1 MAKLLDDPKQ
11 RVMRPDEVLSVF
23 HQGSMIEYQCTLE
36 KAIARLG
43 RTSSIYKL
51 REEID
56 FYGNWKTLGDW
67 LNTVFNIDLPHSAW
81 KQYLQWPRRRNVGV
95 LCDFI
100 SQYALIEQIEPAEI
114 LGRSC
119 LEAGVFRTIVSMLK
133 HAGADIS
140 NLSPS
145 TCVGSFIRDYS
156 KVFYGD
162 LGKIAPGAI
171 PGFEGM
177 VHEQSNKSI
186 WDVVALT
193 LFSIPFVVTALSLL
207 LSIFWPPLLMV
218 AFLAM
223 STLSAVVIVGILWS
237 MLIEYIHPYEGD
249 RRTFKQ
255 LCCVV
260 AETMRSA
267 TSSVHH
273 DRLREAVSG

>member
-1 MAKLLDDPKQ
+1 MAKLLDDPNQ
-11 RVMRPDEVLSVF
+11 RAIRPDEVLGVF
-23 HQGSMIEYQCTLE
+23 HQWSMIEYQCSLE
-36 KAIARLG
+36 EAMERLV

-100 SQYALIEQIEPAEI
+100 SQHALIEQIEPAEI

-119 LEAGVFRTIVSMLK
+119 LEAGVFRSIVSMLK
-133 HAGADIS
+133 RAGADIS
-140 NLSPS
+140 NLAPS
-145 TCVGSFIRDYS
+145 TRVGTFIRDYNN
-156 KVFYGD
+156 VFFVD

-171 PGFEGM
+171 PGFAGM

-237 MLIEYIHPYEGD
+237 MLIGYFHPYEGD

-260 AETMRSA
+260 ADTMRA
-267 TSSVHH
+267 TTTNEH
-273 DRLREAVSG
+273 DDSLREAASG